1 MLPLQADSDSDTTD
15 RRQQN
20 RQPKIETNVVIENNN
35 NGNRTSDIIDDNDI
49 KNEVINDNDINRN
62 RNSQYSND
70 QNIINNNSSSSRAE
84 SPSPLPTP
92 DLEEF
97 SRQCFKLAADLSPD
111 QDPKQHPL
119 RALSES
125 NLTVVSSFQG
135 ETGDQEAE
143 QEVVIHEFIVAL
155 H

>member
-62 RNSQYSND
+62 RNSID
-70 QNIINNNSSSSRAE
+70 QNIINNNSSSRAE

-135 ETGDQEAE
+135 ETGDQEVE